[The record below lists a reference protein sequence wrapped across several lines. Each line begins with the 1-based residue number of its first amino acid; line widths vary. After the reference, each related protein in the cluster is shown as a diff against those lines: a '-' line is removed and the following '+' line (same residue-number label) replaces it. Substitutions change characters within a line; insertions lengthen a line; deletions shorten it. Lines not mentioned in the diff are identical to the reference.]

1 MRHYKGDWPV
11 LEAALF
17 EWQQRMQNK
26 KATITGDILKAKAA
40 EIWGKLPQYSDV
52 PMPKWSNGWLEGF
65 KKRFRIKEYVQHGEA
80 ATADIFNP
88 LMIEQMNRVRDL
100 CKQYRDKDI
109 FNMDE
114 TGLFWK
120 LQPDRTLA
128 TEAQSGGKKSKDRV
142 TLAFTTNADGSEKM
156 QFWMIGKSKKP
167 RCLKNVNIKLL
178 RMHYRNNKSKW
189 MTGIIMAEFLRW
201 FDRQM
206 RGRKVLL
213 LLDNFSGHELGV
225 QLVGGLEGL
234 TNVRVTWL
242 PANTTSYWQPLDQ
255 GIILIFKLAY
265 RKLWIL
271 YMLRQFEANKNP
283 NKTVTLLKAIQWTRV
298 AWDSVTADKIQR
310 SFWKSTVIP
319 KPLTDEQEAAR
330 EAEELA
336 ELADFERS
344 IAALPISNTNRMSA
358 AEFLNPVEEV
368 VEDTDGDILA
378 SVVEIYSAEKEG
390 EEESEEEG
398 DVELSKVSIAEAVE
412 ALETLQ
418 LYSLQVPGDDTTS
431 VQALDR
437 LGREIRQHRRQGE
450 IQSSISRYFTL
461 GES

>member
-1 MRHYKGDWPV
+1 
-11 LEAALF
+11 
-17 EWQQRMQNK
+17 
-26 KATITGDILKAKAA
+26 
-40 EIWGKLPQYSDV
+40 
-52 PMPKWSNGWLEGF
+52 
-65 KKRFRIKEYVQHGEA
+65 
-80 ATADIFNP
+80 
-88 LMIEQMNRVRDL
+88 MNRVRDL

-234 TNVRVTWL
+234 TKVRVTWL
-242 PANTTSYWQPLDQ
+242 PP
-255 GIILIFKLAY
+255 
-265 RKLWIL
+265 
-271 YMLRQFEANKNP
+271 
-283 NKTVTLLKAIQWTRV
+283 TLLPIGSLLIRV
-298 AWDSVTADKIQR
+298 
-310 SFWKSTVIP
+310 
-319 KPLTDEQEAAR
+319 
-330 EAEELA
+330 
-336 ELADFERS
+336 
-344 IAALPISNTNRMSA
+344 
-358 AEFLNPVEEV
+358 
-368 VEDTDGDILA
+368 
-378 SVVEIYSAEKEG
+378 
-390 EEESEEEG
+390 
-398 DVELSKVSIAEAVE
+398 
-412 ALETLQ
+412 
-418 LYSLQVPGDDTTS
+418 
-431 VQALDR
+431 
-437 LGREIRQHRRQGE
+437 
-450 IQSSISRYFTL
+450 SS
-461 GES
+461 